1 MAKSL
6 KYIFVLIAVVSIGF
20 GQYRSAMTNGN
31 DIFTNPAQSDNSIG
45 SLFNPS
51 RFNMN
56 HSFGMSMMN
65 MGGQSI
71 GIASYT
77 NNMNFTLR
85 DNLRLQTHLT
95 FMQPKV
101 MSSELANPYSNTHM
115 YFDAVLDY
123 NPTPDTHLR
132 FSFGNYPQYSRY
144 SSSPFMLNPRY

>member
-6 KYIFVLIAVVSIGF
+6 KYSIVFLAIISIGF
-20 GQYRSAMTNGN
+20 AQYKSEVQSGN
-31 DIFTNPAQSDNSIG
+31 NLMNNPAQDSKSLL
-45 SLFNPS
+45 SLFDPS

-77 NNMNFTLR
+77 NNMNFSLR

-95 FMQPKV
+95 FMQPKM
-101 MSSELANPYSNTHM
+101 MSSELATPYSNTQM

-123 NPTPDTHLR
+123 NPTPNTH
-132 FSFGNYPQYSRY
+132 FQMSFGNYPQYSRY
-144 SSSPFMLNPRY
+144 STSPFLLNRGY